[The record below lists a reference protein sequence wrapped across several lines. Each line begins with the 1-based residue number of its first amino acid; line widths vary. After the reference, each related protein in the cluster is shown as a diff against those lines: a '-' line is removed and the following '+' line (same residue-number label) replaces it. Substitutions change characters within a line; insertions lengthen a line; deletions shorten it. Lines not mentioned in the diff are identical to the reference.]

1 MDKGIG
7 TIISGVVMI
16 AGGAAGMAFG
26 VVDPITG
33 TAFITNGLAI
43 LGVNN
48 RLTQIMKD
56 KEINIHVKKEAP

>member
-26 VVDPITG
+26 VVDPVTG
-33 TAFITNGLAI
+33 VALVTNGLAI

-48 RLTQIMKD
+48 RLTQIMKE